1 MQSGNC
7 QVFSALSDKNGK
19 IKILVAMVEQ
29 LHGNPLTRE
38 PVQLHLEVLGFVETF
53 PHDVIRGGD
62 IQAVVSDSEDHAGT
76 RERAGA
82 ELATQHDN
90 QLLRFRFLGEGHSI
104 GRQKQGAKHHGGTG
118 GQLSKWIHIPTLNQR
133 KAAKTRPKM

>member
-1 MQSGNC
+1 MFSGVPNGPLRLSPP
-7 QVFSALSDKNGK
+7 QVHA
-19 IKILVAMVEQ
+19 
-29 LHGNPLTRE
+29 
-38 PVQLHLEVLGFVETF
+38 
-53 PHDVIRGGD
+53 
-62 IQAVVSDSEDHAGT
+62 AVHNSG
-76 RERAGA
+76 
-82 ELATQHDN
+82 DN